1 MPKEIRALLK
11 AANIKKRDLKNK
23 DVVLKTF
30 DIIQKAIANH
40 TQGVMNTLIQKR
52 LSMSESSVASMKSV
66 NLGNSMFLRF

>member
-66 NLGNSMFLRF
+66 NLGNSMFLRL